1 MLAKAL
7 LLLGFASADLL
18 AYVSWDGYIFKIECG
33 TATLKY
39 GADYLFICDRSEVK
53 VIGNHLIVENYGGE
67 HVDIAISAG
76 TAAAIGNEFYRDS
89 QQRRK
94 WIDDRQPPRPD
105 PRPEKPVERKP
116 KSISLPAAQSF

>member
-18 AYVSWDGYIFKIECG
+18 AYVSWDGYIFKIDCG
-33 TATLKY
+33 TATLKN

-53 VIGNHLIVENYGGE
+53 VIHNHLIVENYGGNR
-67 HVDIAISAG
+67 VDIEISDG

-89 QQRRK
+89 QQRSKR
-94 WIDDRQPPRPD
+94 DDERRPPRPD
-105 PRPEKPVERKP
+105 PR
-116 KSISLPAAQSF
+116 